1 MENNPWQKLR
11 MRWNI
16 YKLTDLWHL
25 TISISSKTHQKRCRK
40 GLVRRI
46 RSALISS
53 ESDLYNVFNYLFSL
67 QTKPVEGVIYIY
79 ICIYVYIYILILLL
93 MFVFL
98 LYSVCLRRR
107 KETGARSGP
116 ESSQNHWK
124 SNILSKTC
132 QHYEHIPHHVNNIN
146 KHIQACK
153 HATNI

>member
-79 ICIYVYIYILILLL
+79 VYMYIYIYIDI
-93 MFVFL
+93 VAD
-98 LYSVCLRRR
+98 VCISIIFCLPTEKKRNGGPI
-107 KETGARSGP
+107 GARVIPKSLKIKHP
-116 ESSQNHWK
+116 VQNMPTLWTHPP
-124 SNILSKTC
+124 SC
-132 QHYEHIPHHVNNIN
+132 QQY
-146 KHIQACK
+146 KQ
-153 HATNI
+153 TYTSM